1 MEAVRARQFP
11 NVRFIEDVDPSLP
24 RVLGNHD
31 ATVQIV
37 LNLVTN
43 ACEALGGRGD
53 GVVRIATAYRPGLS
67 IDKDDGRGRIALPI
81 ELSVSDNGPG
91 VPADIRGDL
100 FDPFVT
106 TKREGRG
113 LGLALVAKPARAMGR
128 AVQQWRDGVGRET
141 V

>member
-1 MEAVRARQFP
+1 MIRRPPRSTRTDTLFP
-11 NVRFIEDVDPSLP
+11 YTTLFRSLP
-24 RVLGNHD
+24 LVLGNHD
-31 ATVQIV
+31 AMVQIL

-43 ACEALGGRGD
+43 ACEALGGRD
-53 GVVRIATAYRPGLS
+53 DAVVRIATAYRHGLS
-67 IDKDDGRGRIALPI
+67 IDNDDGRGRIALPI

-113 LGLALVAKPARAMGR
+113 PGLALVAKLARDMG
-128 AVQQWRDGVGRET
+128 GT
-141 V
+141 VPER